1 MLALFMVTMVL
12 HVMILILVTCGSLPM
27 FFLDYS
33 ILVKLSMVLYIDYNS
48 SREKDHIDLEW
59 HVDG

>member
-12 HVMILILVTCGSLPM
+12 HVMILILVTCGSLAM

-33 ILVKLSMVLYIDYNS
+33 ILVKLSMVLYIDCNS